1 MKIQWAWRISVLAVL
16 ALIAFQTESYGQM
29 PYGQPYAVP
38 PQMVYGPSGPGVVYV
53 PGPVAPT
60 GPYAVPAAYSYGGP
74 QAMVPVNDQPD
85 YDTCGD
91 DDCSGACGEGS
102 GDYLLADGHRI
113 TPLGRHLASVL
124 GLLRPYSE
132 TGCCAPHWFDV
143 HAEAVFLRRDDDAAF
158 VEFTRLGPLGDAVI
172 TSNDLALD
180 SLDPSLR
187 ITGTWQ
193 TGPGSNLEFTYF
205 GLNESSEQA
214 EASSADD
221 LLYAAFNNFSLD
233 DNGFPDPLS
242 QIEQVHQA
250 QYQRVKLDSD
260 FDSLEL
266 NYRRRWM
273 GPTCLVQ
280 GSWLIGVRYFEL
292 EDRLQFYSFAER
304 DLELPPGADSGG
316 EAWYDLKTRNYM
328 TGAQLGGD
336 MWLCLLPG
344 LRLGLDGKAGIYGN
358 NVKVDTTMYGYDWYD
373 NFISRIP
380 PEALGNDK
388 VSFIGELQLLMT
400 YQISHNFTVRGG
412 YQMLFAEGVATALDN
427 FNPDVTYNNI
437 TRVPRMSDG
446 GSLFYDGFTIGAEW
460 MW

>member
-1 MKIQWAWRISVLAVL
+1 MKIQWPWRISVLAVL
-16 ALIAFQTESYGQM
+16 ALVAFQTESYGQM

-38 PQMVYGPSGPGVVYV
+38 PQMVYSPSGAGFVYGPGMA
-53 PGPVAPT
+53 APA
-60 GPYAVPAAYSYGGP
+60 GPYAVPATYYNGDP
-74 QAMVPVNDQPD
+74 QAMLPVSDQPGYGTSVD
-85 YDTCGD
+85 GECAGECD
-91 DDCSGACGEGS
+91 DGS
-102 GDYLLADGHRI
+102 GEYMLGDGHRI
-113 TPLGRHLASVL
+113 TPLGRHLAGVL
-124 GLLRPYSE
+124 GLLAPYSE

-143 HAEAVFLRRDDDAAF
+143 HAEAVFLRRDEDATYQ
-158 VEFTRLGPLGDAVI
+158 EFTRLGPLGEAVI

-205 GLNESSEQA
+205 GLNESSAQA
-214 EASSADD
+214 EAFSAIDQ
-221 LLYAAFNNFSLD
+221 LYAAFDNFSLD
-233 DNGFPDPLS
+233 DNGFPDP
-242 QIEQVHQA
+242 QAEIEQVHQA
-250 QYQRVKLDSD
+250 QYQRVNLDSD

-280 GSWLIGVRYFEL
+280 GSWLVGVRYFTL
-292 EDRLQFYSFAER
+292 EDKLQFYSFADR
-304 DLELPPGADSGG
+304 DLIDPPGEESGG

-328 TGAQLGGD
+328 TGAQFGGD
-336 MWLCLLPG
+336 VWMCLVPG

-358 NVKVDTTMYGYDWYD
+358 NVKVDTTMYGYDIYD
-373 NFISRIP
+373 NYLGFIS

-388 VSFIGELQLLMT
+388 VSFIGELQFLMT

-412 YQMLFAEGVATALDN
+412 YQMLFVEGVATALDN
-427 FNPDVTYNNI
+427 FNPAINE
-437 TRVPRMSDG
+437 RVPFVADG

>member
-1 MKIQWAWRISVLAVL
+1 MKIQWAWRIGVLAVL
-16 ALIAFQTESYGQM
+16 AFVACQTESRGQM

-38 PQMVYGPSGPGVVYV
+38 PQMIYGPSGPGFVYG
-53 PGPVAPT
+53 PGMAVQAE
-60 GPYAVPAAYSYGGP
+60 PYAVAAANYGDP
-74 QAMVPVNDQPD
+74 QAMNSASDQPVS
-85 YDTCGD
+85 DTGAGD
-91 DDCSGACGEGS
+91 ECSGECGEGP
-102 GDYLLADGHRI
+102 DEYLLGNGHHT
-113 TPLGRHLASVL
+113 TPLGRYLVQMLSLLA
-124 GLLRPYSE
+124 PYSE

-158 VEFTRLGPLGDAVI
+158 LEFTRLGSLGDAVI
-172 TSNDLALD
+172 TSNDLDLD

-205 GLNESSEQA
+205 GLNESSEKA

-221 LLYAAFNNFSLD
+221 LLFAAFDNFSLD
-233 DNGFPDPLS
+233 DNGFPDPDA

-250 QYQRVKLDSD
+250 QFQRVKLDSD

-280 GSWLIGVRYFEL
+280 GSWLVGVRYFEL
-292 EDRLQFYSFAER
+292 EERLQFFSVADR
-304 DLELPPGADSGG
+304 DLVLPPGEESGG
-316 EAWYDLKTRNYM
+316 EALYDLKTRNNM
-328 TGAQLGGD
+328 TGPQLGGD
-336 MWLCLLPG
+336 LWVCLVPG
-344 LRLGLDGKAGIYGN
+344 LRLGLDGKAGLYGN
-358 NVKVDTTMYGYDWYD
+358 NVKVNTVMDGRDIHD
-373 NFISRIP
+373 NFIGFIT

-388 VSFIGELQLLMT
+388 VSFIGELQLLLT
-400 YQISHNFTVRGG
+400 YQISHNFALRGG
-412 YQMLFAEGVATALDN
+412 YQMLFVEGVATAMEN
-427 FNPDVTYNNI
+427 FNPDINE
-437 TRVPRMSDG
+437 RVPRMADG